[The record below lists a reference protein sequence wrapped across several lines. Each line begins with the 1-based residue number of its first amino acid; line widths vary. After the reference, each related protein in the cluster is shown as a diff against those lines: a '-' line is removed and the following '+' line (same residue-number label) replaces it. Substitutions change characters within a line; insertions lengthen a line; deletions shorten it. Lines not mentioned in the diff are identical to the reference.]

1 MAQKFL
7 QKFKLVLR
15 AKGREISEN
24 DVDFALIL
32 IDEYVKYPIDN
43 WKNAWI
49 PLNYC
54 TIPELVRSQPILYR
68 FLINIF
74 SVFC

>member
-32 IDEYVKYPIDN
+32 IDEYVKYPMDN
-43 WKNAWI
+43 WKNAKKS
-49 PLNYC
+49 Y
-54 TIPELVRSQPILYR
+54 LVADPIYHTSDSLYH
-68 FLINIF
+68 
-74 SVFC
+74 

>member
-32 IDEYVKYPIDN
+32 IDEYVKYPMDN
-43 WKNAWI
+43 WKNAKKSYFVADPI
-49 PLNYC
+49 NC
-54 TIPELVRSQPILYR
+54 TSDSLCHWMIYLP
-68 FLINIF
+68 FG
-74 SVFC
+74 